1 MKKIFE
7 IIIVAV
13 LIALVA
19 PVIAELSSYEEDTN
33 YGVEQISNA
42 SMMKPMDPH
51 YIWINPL
58 AVDLSSINP
67 EIFQNAEFS
76 KDPDGMSSGNQFTS
90 SISRFLNADPN
101 AGASKVV
108 KRIATVGLVHWPG
121 SGHNSS

>member
-1 MKKIFE
+1 MKKISE
-7 IIIVAV
+7 ILIVAV

-19 PVIAELSSYEEDTN
+19 PVIAELSSDEVDYA
-33 YGVEQISNA
+33 VEQHSNA
-42 SMMKPMDPH
+42 SIMKPMDPN

-58 AVDLSSINP
+58 AVDLSSINF